1 MDEDLA
7 ALVVGQTGHSRW
19 LTTANLF
26 CDWRCRKHRLT
37 GKLLAR
43 LREIVIFIREVYYPC
58 WFQIKV
64 MLFIDI

>member
-1 MDEDLA
+1 MLDEDLA
-7 ALVVGQTGHSRW
+7 ALTVGQIGHSRW

-26 CDWRCRKHRLT
+26 CDFWCRKHGLK

-43 LREIVIFIREVYYPC
+43 LREIVTFIVTQYYPC

-64 MLFIDI
+64 NI